1 MSRWRIVA
9 WAISAKKLLL
19 TTLPLI
25 IFCQKGNKEVCNVPL
40 FVNPT
45 DSVHYAL
52 FKLIVK
58 WHEQISHLEI
68 LTSKRRAL
76 ISTIKMII
84 SYIQC
89 NL

>member
-1 MSRWRIVA
+1 MYTTAFQDPILSYHPGKRKVMSRWRIVA

-68 LTSKRRAL
+68 STS
-76 ISTIKMII
+76 
-84 SYIQC
+84 
-89 NL
+89 